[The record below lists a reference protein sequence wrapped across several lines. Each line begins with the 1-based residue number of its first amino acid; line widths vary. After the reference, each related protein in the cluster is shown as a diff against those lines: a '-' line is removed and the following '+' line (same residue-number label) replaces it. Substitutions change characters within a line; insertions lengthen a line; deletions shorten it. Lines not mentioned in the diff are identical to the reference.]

1 MSKSKAKPKKKT
13 SSRTSTA
20 RAPAPRT
27 LRAGSSVC
35 LKASP
40 LSRQELFAQKQRMEF
55 FHVAK
60 KLIENKEYEVV
71 LEEAGKCLLHD
82 PNDAHMWNLYGIAAQ
97 HIGTPDDATQA
108 FCRAIEIDP
117 EMVEAWGNLASLH
130 ASQGNV
136 PGALRAYEAGLKRK
150 ENALVRG
157 SMIFFMQRFVKDKQK
172 VFAACQ
178 QYGEIYDRPSPV
190 PFKNRPYH
198 DDRPIRVG
206 YVSGDLCNHSVFYFI
221 EPILRH
227 HNHEEFEIHAFSMT
241 PEDFMTEK
249 LKPFF
254 DYWHDVR
261 QLDDEAMWNLI
272 RRERIDILVDLS
284 GHTHLNRLPVFGMR
298 AAPVQ
303 CTWIGNPGTTG
314 LKEMDYR
321 LYGTPKN
328 EQQYFTEKSDGG
340 VGVWVPEERA
350 PAEVAPPPY
359 LDNGHLTLGA
369 FNDFNKVSDE
379 VLAVWAHIL
388 KVIPDAAMII
398 VTKDASQPV
407 FQGKIV
413 ATLNDA
419 GGQDFAPRLVF
430 VERQPLAK
438 SLNLF
443 DHIDI
448 NPDPWP
454 YNGGTTTLHAA
465 WAGVPTV
472 TLDDPT
478 NAVSSGRDI
487 LSNLGLQNELI
498 AHSPEQYIQMVQ
510 TLNQNRTRL
519 KELRETM
526 RDRMRASPLMDYAGT
541 TRTLEAMYKR
551 FLRRWSETG
560 KA

>member
-1 MSKSKAKPKKKT
+1 MSKSRKT
-13 SSRTSTA
+13 SK
-20 RAPAPRT
+20 PRKKHT
-27 LRAGSSVC
+27 IVRPGIVRPS
-35 LKASP
+35 
-40 LSRQELFAQKQRMEF
+40 QELLAQKQRLEF
-55 FHVAK
+55 FLVAK
-60 KLIENKEYEVV
+60 KLVENKEYDVV

-82 PNDAHMWNLYGIAAQ
+82 PKDAHMWNLYGIAAQ
-97 HIGTPDDATQA
+97 HIATPDDAAQA

-136 PGALRAYEAGLKRK
+136 PAALRAYEAGLKRK
-150 ENALVRG
+150 ENPLVRG
-157 SMIFFMQRFVKDKQK
+157 SMIFFMQRFVKDKQQ
-172 VFAACQ
+172 VFEACRK
-178 QYGEIYDRPSPV
+178 YGEIYDRPSPI
-190 PFKNRPYH
+190 PFKNKPY
-198 DDRPIRVG
+198 DGRRLKLG
-206 YVSGDLCNHSVFYFI
+206 YVSGDFCSHSVYYFI

-227 HNHEEFEIHAFSMT
+227 HNHEEFEVYAFSMT
-241 PEDFMTEK
+241 PEDFMTEQ
-249 LKPFF
+249 LKPYF
-254 DYWHDVR
+254 DHWFDVR
-261 QLDDEAMWNLI
+261 DMDDNALWKLI
-272 RRERIDILVDLS
+272 RDERIDILVDLS
-284 GHTHLNRLPVFGMR
+284 GHTYRNRLPVFGMR

-388 KVIPDAAMII
+388 KAIPDAAMII

-438 SLNLF
+438 YLKLF
-443 DHIDI
+443 DLIDI
-448 NPDPWP
+448 NLDPWP

-472 TLDDPT
+472 TLCEAT
-478 NAVSSGRDI
+478 NSVSSGRDI
-487 LSNLGLQNELI
+487 LTDLGLQDELV
-498 AHSPEQYIQMVQ
+498 AHNPEEYIQIVQ

-526 RDRMRASPLMDYAGT
+526 RDRMRASHIMDYAGN
-541 TRTLEAMYKR
+541 TRRLEAMFKR